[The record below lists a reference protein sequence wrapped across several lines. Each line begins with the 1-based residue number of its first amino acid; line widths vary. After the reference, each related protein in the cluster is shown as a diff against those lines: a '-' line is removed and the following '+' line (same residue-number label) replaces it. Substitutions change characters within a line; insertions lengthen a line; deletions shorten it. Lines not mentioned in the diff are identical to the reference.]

1 VILTAVRWYIS
12 YPFSANQVVELL
24 AERHIDIS
32 ARTVLTWVQTF
43 GPQLAAAVRPYRR
56 RVGRRWWVDEV
67 FCFRGKE
74 KRYLYRAIDQHG
86 QVVDVLLREKR
97 DRASAEAFFR
107 RALRQTG
114 VVPKRVV
121 SDHHQPYV
129 KAIAATAPTAC
140 HIRTGLHRA
149 RGDTTKA
156 IERSHIATRDRLRCA
171 RGLKTLITGQRF
183 LESFEGLQAL
193 RGGYVKL
200 RELVPRYRPTSAS
213 QHERARAV
221 VTAVEVLG
229 QRLTKIH
236 CPEIL

>member
-1 VILTAVRWYIS
+1 M
-12 YPFSANQVVELL
+12 
-24 AERHIDIS
+24 
-32 ARTVLTWVQTF
+32 
-43 GPQLAAAVRPYRR
+43 
-56 RVGRRWWVDEV
+56 
-67 FCFRGKE
+67 
-74 KRYLYRAIDQHG
+74 
-86 QVVDVLLREKR
+86 LLREKR
-97 DRASAEAFFR
+97 DRASAQAFFR

-156 IERSHIATRDRLRCA
+156 IERSHVATRDRLRCS
-171 RGLKTLITGQRF
+171 RGFKTLRTGQRF

-200 RELVPRYRPTSAS
+200 RELVPRYRPTRAS
-213 QHERARAV
+213 RHERARAV
-221 VTAVEVLG
+221 VKAIEALG
-229 QRLTKIH
+229 QRLTKVR
-236 CPEIL
+236 CPEIS